1 MKKEYSIYLL
11 GSILMLLASPV
22 VAQSTAG
29 CYASVVIVNPV
40 GLTSASLYD
49 FTDAPLESGNNK
61 IESSK
66 NKHEI
71 RVADLNIA
79 ALAQDVYCI
88 TIPQEVALRNKNGSS
103 CITAVITLHT
113 PVTGQLLIDGQ
124 QRFNVNSE
132 LVFDG
137 NAAKG
142 KFSASPFEVTV
153 NFN

>member
-1 MKKEYSIYLL
+1 MKKGYSVCLL
-11 GSILMLLASPV
+11 NMILILFATPV
-22 VAQSTAG
+22 VAQSTAS
-29 CYASVVIVNPV
+29 CYASAVIVNPV
-40 GLTSASLYD
+40 GLTSETLYD
-49 FTDAPLESGNNK
+49 FTDAPQKSGNNK
-61 IESSK
+61 IESLK

-88 TIPQEVALRNKNGSS
+88 TTPQEVALRSKNGSS
-103 CITAVITLHT
+103 CVTALITLHT
-113 PVTGQLLIDGQ
+113 PVTGQPLIDGQ

-142 KFSASPFEVTV
+142 KFSSSPFEVTV